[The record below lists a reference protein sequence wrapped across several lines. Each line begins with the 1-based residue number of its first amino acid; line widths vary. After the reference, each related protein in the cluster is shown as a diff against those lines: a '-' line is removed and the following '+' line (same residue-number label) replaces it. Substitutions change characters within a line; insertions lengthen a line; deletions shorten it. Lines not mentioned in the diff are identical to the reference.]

1 MADVRK
7 DQNEAVTKAA
17 EATRAGARET
27 ANRTE
32 EALRTGIEGV
42 RRVTEEFS
50 KTFGFTA
57 QNPDLTRQAARN
69 LEAITETGAG
79 PWLPGNLT
87 RVDRVGA
94 GAAPEEHGGVGAARA
109 VPQRSR
115 LRRCPER
122 TRAREPARDDR
133 QHPPARR
140 ALHASGAGGGA
151 GDYGGD
157 WQGGR
162 TFPSGG
168 VAVTRA
174 TGVIW
179 WRVPIAGNG
188 WKVCGQRRSPILADH
203 LVANWASSLE
213 LALAHFQTTFKFVAD
228 SVPVRDRPRPR

>member
-1 MADVRK
+1 
-7 DQNEAVTKAA
+7 VTKAA

-32 EALRTGIEGV
+32 EAVRTGIEGV

-57 QNPDLTRQAARN
+57 QNPDLTRQAAR
-69 LEAITETGAG
+69 
-79 PWLPGNLT
+79 
-87 RVDRVGA
+87 
-94 GAAPEEHGGVGAARA
+94 
-109 VPQRSR
+109 
-115 LRRCPER
+115 
-122 TRAREPARDDR
+122 
-133 QHPPARR
+133 
-140 ALHASGAGGGA
+140 GA

-174 TGVIW
+174 TGVTW
-179 WRVPIAGNG
+179 WRVLTMGNG
-188 WKVCGQRRSPILADH
+188 WTVCGQRRSPILADH